1 MSVKNCFNKAAE
13 KYDIHC
19 DLQLRTGKK
28 LLSLINFFEADIVID
43 LGCGTGIISK
53 ELKYKKLYALDF
65 STNMLNLAR
74 KKLVKK
80 NVIFLE
86 NNFDDFRGLKCDL
99 AFANMSL
106 QWSTDLNSTLANI
119 KENLSL
125 KGIIAFSIPLVGT
138 FENINIST
146 ISFLTFK
153 QVEELLSGWEIIH
166 SFEEEINYNFP
177 SLVEALKSLKAVGAN
192 HCDSRKKV
200 VIPRQ
205 KIPQNLTYKIGYF
218 IARK

>member
-28 LLSLINFFEADIVID
+28 LLSLINFSETDTVID
-43 LGCGTGIISK
+43 LGCGTGIISEK
-53 ELKYKKLYALDF
+53 LKYKKLYALDF

-74 KKLVKK
+74 KRLVKK

-86 NNFDDFRGLKCDL
+86 SNFDNFRGLKCDL

-119 KENLSL
+119 KENLNL

-146 ISFLTFK
+146 ISFFTFK
-153 QVEELLSGWEIIH
+153 QVEEILSGWEIIH

-177 SLVEALKSLKAVGAN
+177 SLIEALKSLKAVGAN
-192 HCDSRKKV
+192 HCNSQKKI
-200 VIPRQ
+200 VIPRH
-205 KIPQNLTYKIGYF
+205 KTPQNLTYKIGYF